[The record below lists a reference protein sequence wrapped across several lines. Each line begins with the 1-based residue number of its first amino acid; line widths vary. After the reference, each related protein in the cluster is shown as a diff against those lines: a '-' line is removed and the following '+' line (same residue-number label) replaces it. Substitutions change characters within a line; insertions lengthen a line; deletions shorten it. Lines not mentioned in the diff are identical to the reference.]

1 MLKATFFIA
10 LSYLLGSIPS
20 GIIVAKILGV
30 QDPRSAGSRNI
41 GATNVLRLGGKTAGI
56 LTLVGDFLKGLV
68 AVDLARAVGVSGPP
82 LMVCAV
88 AAVLGHMFSAFLR
101 FQGGKGVATGLAV
114 VTGLWPVVGLWVAS
128 IWLVVAIVFRYSSLA
143 AMAAF
148 IALPAIVWTQTRNA
162 AAVGFGA
169 AITGLIVARHH
180 QNIRRLWAGTEARI
194 GRDKPR

>member
-1 MLKATFFIA
+1 MLKAILFIA

-82 LMVCAV
+82 LMACAV
-88 AAVLGHMFSAFLR
+88 AAVLGHLFSAFLR

-114 VTGLWPVVGLWVAS
+114 VTGLWPAIGLWLAL
-128 IWLVVAIVFRYSSLA
+128 IWLAVATVFRYSSLA
-143 AMAAF
+143 AIAAF
-148 IALPAIVWTQTRNA
+148 IALPALVWAGTQNA

-169 AITGLIVARHH
+169 AITALIVARHH
-180 QNIRRLWAGTEARI
+180 QNIRRLWAGTETRI